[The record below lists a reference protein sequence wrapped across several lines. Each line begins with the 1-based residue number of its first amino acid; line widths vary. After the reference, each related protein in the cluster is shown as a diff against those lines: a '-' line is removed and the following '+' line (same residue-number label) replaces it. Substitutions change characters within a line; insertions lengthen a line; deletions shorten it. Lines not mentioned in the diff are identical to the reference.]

1 MKVINDNCC
10 TWIKLLTARDNVKS
24 LRHDLHCDYLI
35 IGAGYTGL
43 SAARKLSEI
52 SKNKKIIVVDA
63 QLAGEGGSA
72 RNSGYLV
79 DTTLNDGFTSI
90 SDIENYKKKVKIFE
104 LGIKSIKK
112 YIREHQVE
120 CEWNECGKFFAS
132 SLIKDRAKAVSFSN
146 LLTNL
151 GFENKILFKDDLK
164 QKLGTSFYNIGV
176 YTLGGILLNPAK
188 LVRSMINTLPENVD
202 LYENTELLNWKK
214 INKKIE
220 CIFVKNKIIS
230 DKVIFCTNGFLK
242 SLKVKKNY
250 SFPITL
256 TASMT
261 RPLTDREFINIG
273 SPKEWGVL
281 PIRPMGA
288 TIRMTKDRRIL
299 IRNTAEFKNPFSMNP
314 KNLRDRAKIHE
325 QGIQKRFPSLPK
337 NIIEDSWSGVVCRSG
352 NSSQIFEKIDNN
364 VFVAGCYN
372 GSGIGVGT
380 LFGEQ
385 IALMATEQ
393 QSEEISIIEKRKK
406 PNLLP
411 PQPFLNIG
419 IYSRLAYER
428 FRARTEI

>member
-10 TWIKLLTARDNVKS
+10 TWIKQLTARDNVKS